1 MVPPPRPTRSYSLQA
16 RGAVKKATKRAPKP
30 RKHGRVNKP
39 VPASPGVP
47 AATAT
52 STAPKTSWTEEE
64 TQKIVEATRKAVL
77 EKRKKKKAEAAA
89 VAAS

>member
-1 MVPPPRPTRSYSLQA
+1 LVPPPRPTRSYSLQA
-16 RGAVKKATKRAPKP
+16 RGTVKKATKRAPKP
-30 RKHGRVNKP
+30 RKYGRVNKP

-52 STAPKTSWTEEE
+52 SAPKTSWTEEE

-77 EKRKKKKAEAAA
+77 EKRKKKKAEAAT